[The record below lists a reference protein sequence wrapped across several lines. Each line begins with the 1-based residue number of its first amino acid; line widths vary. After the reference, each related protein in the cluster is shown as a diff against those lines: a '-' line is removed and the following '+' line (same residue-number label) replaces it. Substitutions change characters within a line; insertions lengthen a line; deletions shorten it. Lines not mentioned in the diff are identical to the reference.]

1 MSETIVQT
9 VTPKKIRVK
18 KEPVKKVET
27 GTVTSDSPVLNKE
40 EQKNDVTTP
49 EITVYSEQILPDN

>member
-40 EQKNDVTTP
+40 E
-49 EITVYSEQILPDN
+49 

>member
-27 GTVTSDSPVLNKE
+27 GTVPAESPVVNSE
-40 EQKNDVTTP
+40 E
-49 EITVYSEQILPDN
+49 